1 MCLLEKAW
9 AKLHRNYHRLD
20 GQLTKE
26 TLHDFTGAP
35 VRSYRTNKEQDALW
49 AKMVDSDKAGHI
61 MTTGTEGED
70 VGGGDPLRKFG
81 LVSGHAYTL
90 IGAVNVALNNG

>member
-1 MCLLEKAW
+1 MILDDFIAVDKKNEPYFLKAKNNELWVGLLEKAW

-35 VRSYRTNKEQDALW
+35 VRSYRTNKDQDALW
-49 AKMVDSDKAGHI
+49 
-61 MTTGTEGED
+61 
-70 VGGGDPLRKFG
+70 
-81 LVSGHAYTL
+81 
-90 IGAVNVALNNG
+90 